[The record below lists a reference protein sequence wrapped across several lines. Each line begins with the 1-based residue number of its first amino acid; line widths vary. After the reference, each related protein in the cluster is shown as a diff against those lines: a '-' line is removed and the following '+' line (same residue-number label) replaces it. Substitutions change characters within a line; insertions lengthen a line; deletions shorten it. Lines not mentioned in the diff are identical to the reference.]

1 MDYGTTEI
9 MAGVYLAGPPVQQRD
24 YSLENPNLPLNDQKI
39 WEAVFND
46 SFGTASGV
54 SVTAEKS
61 LMYAPFY
68 HGVTLISGDVAKLPR
83 PVYKRRPDIGDDARE
98 RDRGH
103 RLNYILNTAWNE
115 ETEAI
120 KGWERFVSDAIVYR
134 NGYARILFDGAG
146 NVSELYNLLPDRTHC
161 EYIDGKLWYVTEA
174 GGKLIP
180 LYPWEV
186 LHVQGPP
193 LCNGSAPLF
202 QMARNAI
209 ALGLAQEKFASKF
222 FANGGRVGG
231 ILELPM
237 GMPKPA
243 RDTIEEGFR
252 KAYEGADNPF
262 KTVILR
268 DNAKFHAAQQSPTD
282 SQLVEATEAQ
292 TRAIAHFLNLAPSKL
307 GLSDSVSY
315 NSKAED
321 NQNYLDTTLQI
332 WLTRI
337 ESACNFRLLSV
348 RQSDTHFIEHNTA
361 ALLKMNLQAQA
372 DSFQKLIAARVMNPN
387 ECRAKLNM
395 LPYDGGDE
403 FVNPNTMKSG
413 NDTQPKPAEDDKTDP
428 TEDSPPADKPVEKDA
443 MLRPKVET
451 RDAGYLRVLFRITS
465 IARDRAT
472 QPNHFLEWI
481 DGKMSKQRAEWRHL
495 WGDKPFPF
503 DALQAKF
510 RAAAEHYTA
519 DDLPTAVNSIC
530 ESEESQWNAE

>member
-1 MDYGTTEI
+1 MELTSTI
-9 MAGVYLAGPPVQQRD
+9 FAGVFAADGQQRTGG
-24 YSLENPNLPLNDQKI
+24 YSLENPNLPLNDPKV
-39 WEAVFND
+39 WEAVFQD
-46 SFGTASGV
+46 SFGTDSGV

-68 HGVTLISGDVAKLPR
+68 RAVQLISGDVAKLPK
-83 PVYKRRPDIGDDARE
+83 PVYKRRPDIGEDARE

-103 RLNYILNTAWNE
+103 RLNYVLNVAVNE

-120 KGWERFVSDAIVYR
+120 KFWCRFMADSLIWSNGW
-134 NGYARILFDGAG
+134 ARIVFDGSGSAA
-146 NVSELYNLLPDRTHC
+146 ELYNLLPDRTHW
-161 EYIDGKLWYVTEA
+161 EYVDGRLWCITEA
-174 GGKLIP
+174 GGNLIP

-186 LHVQGPP
+186 LHIEG
-193 LCNGSAPLF
+193 LAAGGCAKPLF
-202 QMARNAI
+202 QMARNSI

-231 ILELPM
+231 ILELPT

-243 RDTIEEGFR
+243 KDTIEEGFR
-252 KAYEGADNPF
+252 RSYEGADNPF

-268 DNAKFHAAQQSPTD
+268 DNAKFHAAQQSPND

-292 TRAIAHFLNLAPSKL
+292 TRAIAHWFNLPPSKL

-337 ESACNFRLLSV
+337 ESAINFRLISD
-348 RQSDTHFIEHNTA
+348 RQSDTNFVEHNTA

-387 ECRAKLNM
+387 EARAKLNM
-395 LPYDGGDE
+395 LPYEGGDE

-413 NDTQPKPAEDDKTDP
+413 NDTQAKPEDKPAEPPPKRSAEFTRMLYEVNERARQKSKKP
-428 TEDSPPADKPVEKDA
+428 AVFLQWVDSD
-443 MLRPKVET
+443 LRS
-451 RDAGYLRVLFRITS
+451 LRS
-465 IARDRAT
+465 IYKGS
-472 QPNHFLEWI
+472 E
-481 DGKMSKQRAEWRHL
+481 
-495 WGDKPFPF
+495 PFPF
-503 DALQAKF
+503 DYVVRWFKAK
-510 RAAAEHYTA
+510 A
-519 DDLPTAVNSIC
+519 DMCPPDEFASDINDLCTFW
-530 ESEESQWNAE
+530 EGDQLWNAE